1 MNHNI
6 LEYYQEQIEHH
17 QAEHLAS
24 DYRAVEVIQ
33 ALASDL
39 SCTICYPPRRVS
51 SRLPFGRFWYWYR
64 RAYQVETHTRITQ
77 ESFLTLAYTN
87 NPDEA
92 RTKARDIVFSCRYQ
106 HNDYSPREI
115 ILNLIT

>member
-1 MNHNI
+1 MNYNI

-51 SRLPFGRFWYWYR
+51 SRLLFR
-64 RAYQVETHTRITQ
+64 
-77 ESFLTLAYTN
+77 
-87 NPDEA
+87 
-92 RTKARDIVFSCRYQ
+92 
-106 HNDYSPREI
+106 
-115 ILNLIT
+115 